1 LALAPLF
8 CVLLARASDAA
19 QRQIWKRIME
29 LRSYGVAKI
38 MRRRHRPVGD
48 TREGIEDVEDRLR
61 TVGYPLGAA
70 SGGRNRRSAFASDLS
85 TIAASI
91 RFIAGIAAIAVLY
104 FGRDVFVPLAVA
116 VLLTFILAP
125 PVRLLRRWRLGRM
138 PSIIIV
144 VLIAFLA
151 IFGLGTVLGEQ
162 VSRLAAALPKYQE
175 TITKKI
181 DRIRGATA
189 GTGTLGEASHVLRDL
204 GRELNTT
211 QPNQL
216 PSQPTEQKPVPVEV
230 HQPEPAPLQVIR
242 RIMSPLV
249 DPLMTTGI
257 IIIFVMFFLAKR
269 EDLRDRLI
277 GLAGSTDLQR
287 TTAALDDAG
296 SRLSRYLLAQTALN
310 TAFGIIIGGGLA
322 LIGIP
327 NPVLWGI
334 LAGVLRFVPYI
345 GALIAAAFP
354 LALAVAVDPG
364 WSKVI
369 VTGALFL
376 LVETILGQVVEPMLY
391 AHRTGVSPVAVIVAA
406 MFWTW
411 LWGPIGLLLSTPLTV
426 CLSVLGRHVDRLR
439 FLDVILGSRPP
450 LTPEQSF
457 YHRTLSGNSDEAF
470 EQAEDMLKTM
480 SLSTYYDEVALEGLR
495 LAELDAR
502 HGRLDHVRV
511 QKVRTA
517 VEGLVADLS
526 DFDDAAPPGGMTS
539 GRESAQASEGRKPE
553 SSELPVLRQEELA
566 GEWASTRPVLCI
578 PGPSPLD
585 EAATVILAQ
594 ILEKHG
600 IGVQIRKH
608 HATSSSNEFQLGGE
622 GVALVCVSYL
632 DVGDAPARIRATV
645 RRVRRQL
652 PRATVLAGLW
662 GPNNDHPGE
671 IRAELSADLYA
682 RSFCEAA
689 KRCIEAAAPGRRP
702 PQASVHLQ
710 TLSAQSFG

>member
-1 LALAPLF
+1 
-8 CVLLARASDAA
+8 
-19 QRQIWKRIME
+19 ME
-29 LRSYGVAKI
+29 LRNYGVAKI
-38 MRRRHRPVGD
+38 IRRRSRPVGN
-48 TREGIEDVEDRLR
+48 TWKGIDDVEDRR
-61 TVGYPLGAA
+61 HAIGYPAA
-70 SGGRNRRSAFASDLS
+70 WSGGRNRRSALASDLS

-91 RFIAGIAAIAVLY
+91 RFIAGIGAIAILY
-104 FGRDVFVPLAVA
+104 LGRDVLVPLAVA

-144 VLIAFLA
+144 ALIAFLA
-151 IFGLGTVLGEQ
+151 IFGLGTILGEQ
-162 VSRLAAALPKYQE
+162 VSHLAAALPKYQE
-175 TITKKI
+175 TISKKI

-216 PSQPTEQKPVPVEV
+216 LPGTAEQKPVPVEV
-230 HQPEPAPLQVIR
+230 YQPEPAPLQVIR

-257 IIIFVMFFLAKR
+257 IVVFVIFFLAKR

-277 GLAGSTDLQR
+277 GLAGSADLQR

-296 SRLSRYLLAQTALN
+296 GRLSRYLLAQTALN
-310 TAFGIIIGGGLA
+310 TTFGIVIGGGLA

-345 GALIAAAFP
+345 GAFIAAAFP

-364 WSKVI
+364 WSMVI
-369 VTGALFL
+369 VTAALFL
-376 LVETILGQVVEPMLY
+376 LVDGILGQVVEPMLY

-450 LTPEQSF
+450 LTAEQSF

-480 SLSTYYDEVALEGLR
+480 SLSTYYDKVALEGLR

-511 QKVRTA
+511 QKVRAA
-517 VEGLVADLS
+517 VEGLVTDLS
-526 DFDDAAPPGGMTS
+526 DFDDVTPPASMTS
-539 GRESAQASEGRKPE
+539 GRESAQATEEQKTQSW
-553 SSELPVLRQEELA
+553 ELPVLRQEELV
-566 GEWASTRPVLCI
+566 GEWASTRPILCI

-600 IGVQIRKH
+600 IGVQIKKQ
-608 HATSSSNEFQLGGE
+608 HAVLSTNEFQPGGE

-632 DVGDAPARIRATV
+632 DVGDASARIRAAI

-662 GPNNDHPGE
+662 GPSNDQSGE
-671 IRAELSADLYA
+671 TRAELNANLSA

-689 KRCIEAAAPGRRP
+689 KQCIEAAAPGRRL
-702 PQASVHLQ
+702 PQASVPLQ
-710 TLSAQSFG
+710 TLSAGSFASL

>member
-1 LALAPLF
+1 
-8 CVLLARASDAA
+8 
-19 QRQIWKRIME
+19 ME
-29 LRSYGVAKI
+29 LRNYGVPKI
-38 MRRRHRPVGD
+38 IRRRRRPVGN
-48 TREGIEDVEDRLR
+48 TRKGIGDVEDRLHA
-61 TVGYPLGAA
+61 VGYPLGAA
-70 SGGRNRRSAFASDLS
+70 WSGGRNRRSALASDLS

-91 RFIAGIAAIAVLY
+91 RFIAGIGAIAILY

-144 VLIAFLA
+144 VMIAFIA

-162 VSRLAAALPKYQE
+162 VSHLAAALPKYQE
-175 TITKKI
+175 TITNKI
-181 DRIRGATA
+181 DRIRGVTA

-216 PSQPTEQKPVPVEV
+216 LPGTAEQKPVPVEV

-257 IIIFVMFFLAKR
+257 IIIFVIFFLAKR

-277 GLAGSTDLQR
+277 GLAGSADLQR

-310 TAFGIIIGGGLA
+310 TAFGIVIGGGLA

-391 AHRTGVSPVAVIVAA
+391 GHRTGVSPVAVVVAA

-480 SLSTYYDEVALEGLR
+480 SLSTYYDKVALEGLR

-502 HGRLDHVRV
+502 HGRLDHVRL

-526 DFDDAAPPGGMTS
+526 DFDDATPPAGVIS
-539 GRESAQASEGRKPE
+539 GRESAEATEEQKTQ
-553 SSELPVLRQEELA
+553 SSELLVLRQQDLA
-566 GEWASTRPVLCI
+566 GEWASTRPILCI

-585 EAATVILAQ
+585 EAATVIFAQ

-600 IGVQIRKH
+600 IGVQIKKL
-608 HATSSSNEFQLGGE
+608 HAASSSDEFPPGGE

-632 DVGDAPARIRATV
+632 DVGDASARIRAAI

-662 GPNNDHPGE
+662 GPNNDQPGE
-671 IRAELSADLYA
+671 IRAELNANLYA

-689 KRCIEAAAPGRRP
+689 KQCIEAAAPGRRL
-702 PQASVHLQ
+702 PQASLPLQ
-710 TLSAQSFG
+710 TLSAGAFGSL